1 MIHFHHKTIVFL
13 VLLFGI
19 RNSLSFVRIPQKL
32 SHVLNIPDTHASHDI
47 VGTVTRTTNSAV
59 RQFFAQES
67 SDSGSIDKI
76 EKEWVNSAL
85 LISSF
90 SDGVESSQEAMDFLK
105 QGLISSM
112 LKERIQQTEDAI
124 TESVKFSPCSGPDID
139 LLNQLEELDQ
149 AKQMEQAL
157 FKALTDDDDSIQLR
171 IMYIPTAMYAHRSDS
186 ATTPGKQRQRARADG
201 KKRRS
206 QLIQTV
212 DKLFRSEKGMYTLLF
227 MFHQEFMLISFTN
240 AHYVFVHSSNTRCN
254 IRFRR

>member
-1 MIHFHHKTIVFL
+1 M
-13 VLLFGI
+13 FGI
-19 RNSLSFVRIPQKL
+19 RNSLSFVPISQKL
-32 SHVLNIPDTHASHDI
+32 STHLLNIPHTPHASHEI
-47 VGTVTRTTNSAV
+47 VGTVTRISKNGV
-59 RQFFAQES
+59 HQFLTKES
-67 SDSGSIDKI
+67 SDSGSIDET

-90 SDGVESSQEAMDFLK
+90 SDGVESSEEAMDFLK

-171 IMYIPTAMYAHRSDS
+171 ILYIPTAMYALRSDS
-186 ATTPGKQRQRARADG
+186 ANTPGKQRQRARADG

-206 QLIQTV
+206 QLIATV
-212 DKLFRSEKGMYTLLF
+212 DKLFRSEKGMYTLPSN
-227 MFHQEFMLISFTN
+227 HVSSRCYASFIHKYTLLLR
-240 AHYVFVHSSNTRCN
+240 Y
-254 IRFRR
+254 